1 MRLPALLFLLT
12 AAGCQPA
19 ATHPITPV
27 AVHARAATEGT
38 VTFAGACAETSFA
51 LEWRTSAD
59 AMQLHFGHSTRS
71 YGPGDPF
78 YRDLFVTDAPTMV
91 YATCGAEGGVRLQ
104 VVSVREAA
112 GQAAIVRGFLQFTS
126 EAELAGYQGPDVEP
140 DAAILPDQPPRS

>member
-1 MRLPALLFLLT
+1 
-12 AAGCQPA
+12 
-19 ATHPITPV
+19 
-27 AVHARAATEGT
+27 
-38 VTFAGACAETSFA
+38 
-51 LEWRTSAD
+51 
-59 AMQLHFGHSTRS
+59 MQLHFGHSTRS

-126 EAELAGYQGPDVEP
+126 QAELAGYQGPDVEP